1 MTQSLADIVVGDRL
15 IEGTTL
21 ADRIDRAAGMLHG
34 LGVRAGDVVAL
45 LLRND
50 VVFLEAMFAAR
61 RLGAY
66 SCPINWHFPPA
77 DIAYILSDSG
87 ATVLVGHADLLA
99 GLRTTLDTTLRVL
112 AATPSPEVA
121 AAHRLS
127 PDACRT
133 PDGLADWDTAVADA
147 RPYDGPS
154 PPPGGN
160 MPYTSGTTG
169 RPKGVR
175 RASPTPEHL
184 ARMAAMTETALGI
197 TPGVRTGATG
207 PLYHTA
213 PNTHVTHA
221 MLRGERVVLFPRF
234 DAAATLAAIER
245 HRLTNIYLV
254 PTMFVRLLALPEA
267 ERRRHD
273 LSSLRFVASTGAPCP
288 PAVKRAMID
297 WLGPIINET
306 YAGSETGYLT
316 AVSSEEWLA
325 RPGTAGRAIAGAT
338 VRIYADDGTVC
349 PPGTPGTIH
358 VRQDAY
364 PDFTY
369 VNSPEARRAVERD
382 GLITMGD
389 VGYLDEDGYL
399 FICDRAAD
407 MVISGGVNIY
417 PAQIE
422 AALMTLPGIAD
433 CAVFGIPDAEFGE
446 ALAAAVQP
454 EPGRTVTEEDVRQH
468 LEGEVARYM
477 IPKVVTFH
485 ASLPREDSGKI
496 FKRVLR
502 TPYWT
507 QAGRLI

>member
-1 MTQSLADIVVGDRL
+1 MTRSLADIVVGDRL
-15 IEGTTL
+15 VEGATL
-21 ADRIDRAAGMLHG
+21 ADRIEQAAGLLHG

-50 VVFLEAMFAAR
+50 LAFLEAMFAAR

-66 SCPINWHFPPA
+66 SCPINWHFPAA

-87 ATVLVGHADLLA
+87 ATVLVGHVDLLT
-99 GLRTTLDTTLRVL
+99 GLGTGLNPALGLL
-112 AATPSPEVA
+112 AVTPSPEVREA
-121 AAHRLS
+121 YRLP

-133 PDGLADWDTAVADA
+133 PDGVADWDAAIASTD
-147 RPYDGPS
+147 PYGGPS
-154 PPPGGN
+154 RPPGGN

-175 RASPTPEHL
+175 RAPPTPEHL
-184 ARMAAMTETALGI
+184 ARMAVMTETALGI

-213 PNTHVTHA
+213 PNTHVTHSV
-221 MLRGERVVLFPRF
+221 LRGERVVLFPRF

-267 ERRRHD
+267 ERRCHD

-369 VNSPEARRAVERD
+369 VNNPEARRAVERD

-433 CAVFGIPDAEFGE
+433 CAVFGIPDAEYGE
-446 ALAAAVQP
+446 AVAAAVQP
-454 EPGRTVTEEDVRQH
+454 EPGLTVTTDEVRQH
-468 LEGEVARYM
+468 LEGQVASYM
-477 IPKVVTFH
+477 VPKVVTLH
-485 ASLPREDSGKI
+485 TTLPREDSGKI
-496 FKRVLR
+496 FKRELR
-502 TPYWT
+502 APYW
-507 QAGRLI
+507 AEARRLI